1 MNGLRLYGRMLAVS
15 MRSQLQ
21 YRASFLLTTLGN
33 FISAFADFLG
43 IWAFFDRFGG
53 LQGWTLAET
62 AIFYGIGN
70 VSFALSEMFAREFDV
85 FGSHVRTGSFDR
97 MLLRPRSTVL
107 QMMGAQCQIMRIGRL
122 IQGAGVLA
130 AGVWLLRPA
139 WGVQHWLL
147 LLASII
153 GGTALFFGLIIMQA
167 TCCFWTVE
175 SLEIWNCVSDCGRSV
190 AQYPLD
196 IYEKPLRHFFTYLVP
211 LACMSYWPGAYLLGR
226 GYVPAWVS
234 FLAPC
239 AGILIFL
246 LSIWVWNCGIRH
258 YRSCGS

>member
-139 WGVQHWLL
+139 WAAAACLYHRRHGAVLWADHHAGDLL
-147 LLASII
+147 LLDGRIAGDMELRDRRRAD
-153 GGTALFFGLIIMQA
+153 GGA
-167 TCCFWTVE
+167 
-175 SLEIWNCVSDCGRSV
+175 
-190 AQYPLD
+190 
-196 IYEKPLRHFFTYLVP
+196 
-211 LACMSYWPGAYLLGR
+211 
-226 GYVPAWVS
+226 VPAGH
-234 FLAPC
+234 L
-239 AGILIFL
+239 
-246 LSIWVWNCGIRH
+246 
-258 YRSCGS
+258 